1 MNEFTHFVDD
11 FPIFVYKISTRCNFA
26 QNIRGRLVLEN
37 NSLKTISE
45 KEADSIETAPQITN
59 SKQIRLRR
67 PDRI

>member
-11 FPIFVYKISTRCNFA
+11 FPIFVYKISTRCNPA

-45 KEADSIETAPQITN
+45 KEAASIETAPLDHLFKTDQIT
-59 SKQIRLRR
+59 STRS
-67 PDRI
+67 